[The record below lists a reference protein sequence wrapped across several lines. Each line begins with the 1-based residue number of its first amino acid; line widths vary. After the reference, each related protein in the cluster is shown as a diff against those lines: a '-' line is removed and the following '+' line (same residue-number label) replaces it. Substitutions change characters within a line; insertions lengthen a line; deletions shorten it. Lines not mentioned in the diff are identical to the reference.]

1 MEQDALTLLLVEDD
15 PGDARLIR
23 ELLAEDG
30 ASDYHLLFADTL
42 ADGLAWLEQGEIDVV
57 LQDLTL
63 PDGHGLECVRRI
75 RRHAGRVPLVVLTDL
90 NDEALALQA
99 VQEGAQ
105 DYLVKGTINGHA
117 LGRCIRYAIERERL
131 KSDLAAARDEAVE
144 AARLKGEFLANVS
157 HELRTPLT
165 AILGFSALLRRN
177 QHDTCDERQLHH
189 LERIHENGTHLLAI
203 INDLLDLSKIE
214 AGKVSITV
222 EEITPATAV
231 IHVVETLLPLAEERD
246 IDLEVVVHNDLP
258 TLHTDPLRLQQ
269 ILLNLGGNAIKFT
282 PQGRVTFTVAP
293 GPEGLTFSVRD
304 TGIGIPAAALP
315 TIFDKFRQVDGS
327 TTREHEGT
335 GLGLSVSRSLAHLL
349 GGEIEVES
357 RPGEGS
363 TFTLHLPAAATQTT
377 DEPFAPALNGIS
389 G

>member
-15 PGDARLIR
+15 PGDVRVIQ
-23 ELLAEDG
+23 ELLAESGDHAFCLRHAESLAEG
-30 ASDYHLLFADTL
+30 LRLLDAGGVDL
-42 ADGLAWLEQGEIDVV
+42 V

-63 PDGHGLECVRRI
+63 PDGHGLTCVRRI
-75 RRHAGRVPLVVLTDL
+75 RRHAGRVPLVVLTGL

-117 LGRCIRYAIERERL
+117 LNRCIRYAIERERL
-131 KSDLAAARDEAVE
+131 KSKLEAARDQAV
-144 AARLKGEFLANVS
+144 AATRSKSEFLANIS

-177 QHDTCDERQLHH
+177 PHGRCDPRQLHY

-214 AGKVSITV
+214 AGKLSVTV
-222 EEITPATAV
+222 AEIDPAAAV
-231 IHVVETLLPLAEERD
+231 THVVDTLLPLAEEHD
-246 IDLEVVVHNDLP
+246 IDLEVVVRKALP
-258 TLHTDPLRLQQ
+258 SLHTDPLRLQQ

-282 PQGRVTFTVAP
+282 RQGRVTFTVSESDA
-293 GPEGLTFSVRD
+293 GIDFAVRD

-315 TIFDKFRQVDGS
+315 TLFDKFRQVDGS
-327 TTREHEGT
+327 TTREHEGS

-349 GGEIEVES
+349 GGEIEVAS
-357 RPGEGS
+357 QPGTGS
-363 TFTLHLPAAATQTT
+363 TFTVHLPLAVTHAPA
-377 DEPFAPALNGIS
+377 EAYAPALHGS
-389 G
+389 AP

>member
-1 MEQDALTLLLVEDD
+1 MEQETLTLLLVEDD

-23 ELLAEDG
+23 ELLSEGG
-30 ASDYHLLFADTL
+30 ADHYHLLYADTL
-42 ADGLAWLEQGEIDVV
+42 ADGLAWLDGGEIDVV

-63 PDGHGLECVRRI
+63 SDGHGLDCVRRV
-75 RRHAGRVPLVVLTDL
+75 RRHAGHVPLVVLTSL
-90 NDEALALQA
+90 NDENLALQA

-144 AARLKGEFLANVS
+144 AARLKAEFLANVS

-177 QHDTCDERQLHH
+177 PHDTCDARQLLH

-214 AGKVSITV
+214 AGKVSITM
-222 EEITPATAV
+222 EEIAPATAV
-231 IHVVETLLPLAEERD
+231 THVVDTLLPLAEERD

-258 TLHTDPLRLQQ
+258 VLHTDPLRLQQ

-282 PQGRVTFTVAP
+282 PEGGVTFTVAE
-293 GPEGLTFSVRD
+293 GPEGLAFSVRD
-304 TGIGIPAAALP
+304 TGIGIPAEALP

-357 RPGEGS
+357 RLGAGS

-377 DEPFAPALNGIS
+377 DEPFAPALHGVA

>member
-1 MEQDALTLLLVEDD
+1 MEQEALTLLLVEDD

-23 ELLAEDG
+23 ELLTESG
-30 ASDYHLLFADTL
+30 ADNYHLLYADTL
-42 ADGLAWLEQGEIDVV
+42 ADGLAWLNRGEIDVV

-63 PDGHGLECVRRI
+63 PDGHGLDCVRRV
-75 RRHAGRVPLVVLTDL
+75 RRHAGRVPLVVLTSL
-90 NDEALALQA
+90 NDEKLALQA

-117 LGRCIRYAIERERL
+117 LGRCLRYAIERERL
-131 KSDLAAARDEAVE
+131 KSELKAARDEAVE
-144 AARLKGEFLANVS
+144 AVRLKSEFLANVS

-177 QHDTCDERQLHH
+177 PHGTCDVRQLRQ
-189 LERIHENGTHLLAI
+189 LELIHENGTHLLAV

-214 AGKVSITV
+214 AGRVSITV
-222 EEITPATAV
+222 EEIDPAAAV
-231 IHVVETLLPLAEERD
+231 TQAVETLLPLAEERD
-246 IDLEVVVHNDLP
+246 IDLEVVVHSNLP
-258 TLHTDPLRLQQ
+258 TLFTDPLRLQQ

-282 PQGRVTFTVAP
+282 REGRVTFTVAE
-293 GPEGLTFSVRD
+293 GPEGLAYVVHD

-315 TIFDKFRQVDGS
+315 TIFDKFRQADGS
-327 TTREHEGT
+327 STREHEGT

-349 GGEIEVES
+349 GGEIKVVS
-357 RPGEGS
+357 GVGEGS

-377 DEPFAPALNGIS
+377 DEAFAPALHGVS
-389 G
+389 Q